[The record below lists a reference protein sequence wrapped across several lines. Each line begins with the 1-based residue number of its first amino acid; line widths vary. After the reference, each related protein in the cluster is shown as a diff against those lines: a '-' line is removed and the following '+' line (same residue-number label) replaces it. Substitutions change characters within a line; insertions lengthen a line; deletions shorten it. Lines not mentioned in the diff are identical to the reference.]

1 MSLICLS
8 LTGHSIA
15 ENLAV
20 LDLYRGQ
27 VDIVELR
34 ADYLDPSEKFVIR
47 SFPERAGLPCILTVR
62 RRVDGGCYSEGEG
75 VRLVEIAE
83 GLAYAR
89 SDRRANFAYVD
100 LESDFHIPAVEEACH
115 IFGTKIIRSLHCT
128 KGLPEDLDAAWGEVT
143 SSAEEIPKL
152 ALACTG
158 AGDLAR
164 LITWASAL
172 PERERIIVG
181 MGEYG
186 FPSRILAERLGS
198 LVCYT
203 SPLAA
208 GLPGAA
214 PGQVDPEV
222 LAKSYRFHS
231 IGPRTEIYAL
241 AGGKSVISSRSPA
254 LHNTAFGEALR
265 DAVYVPIPAESVEA
279 FFAAADALGVRGA
292 SVTVPLKEA
301 LLPFV
306 RELSPEAKDIGA
318 CNTLLREGE
327 GWLGYNTD
335 AIGFEKALLEFLER
349 RDLSGFRA
357 TILGAGGAARAV
369 AYVLSRLGAACL
381 IVNRSANAAR
391 SLAKGYG
398 FAWGSSDE
406 RSADLVADHADLIV
420 NATSVGMHGGTQGDP
435 LEWYDFTGREAV
447 FDLIYRPER
456 TALLA
461 RARAS
466 GAKISNGYS
475 MLRYQAA
482 EQFRIWT
489 GREPPASY
497 LSK

>member
-8 LTGHSIA
+8 LTGRSIA

-27 VDIVELR
+27 VDIAELR
-34 ADYLDPSEKFVIR
+34 ADYLDPSEKFLIR

-89 SDRRANFAYVD
+89 ADRRANFAYVD
-100 LESDFHIPAVEEACH
+100 LESDFHIPAVEEACR
-115 IFGTKIIRSLHCT
+115 IFGTRIIRSLHCT
-128 KGLPEDLDAAWGEVT
+128 KGLPEDLDAAWEEV
-143 SSAEEIPKL
+143 SSQAEEIPKL
-152 ALACTG
+152 AFACEG
-158 AGDLAR
+158 AADLAR
-164 LITWASAL
+164 LVSWASGL
-172 PERERIIVG
+172 PERERIVVG

-186 FPSRILAERLGS
+186 FPSRVLAERLGS

-208 GLPGAA
+208 GLPG
-214 PGQVDPEV
+214 
-222 LAKSYRFHS
+222 
-231 IGPRTEIYAL
+231 
-241 AGGKSVISSRSPA
+241 GKSVISSRSPA
-254 LHNTAFGEALR
+254 LHNAAFGEVAR
-265 DAVYVPIPAESVEA
+265 DAAYVPIPAESVES
-279 FFAAADALGVRGA
+279 FFAAANALGVRGA

-301 LLPFV
+301 LLAFV
-306 RELSPEAKDIGA
+306 KELSPEAQTIGA
-318 CNTLLREGE
+318 CNTLLRDGE
-327 GWLGYNTD
+327 GWRGYNTD
-335 AIGFEKALLEFLER
+335 AIGFEKSLLEFLER
-349 RDLSGFRA
+349 RDLTGFRA

-381 IVNRSANAAR
+381 VVNRSANAAR
-391 SLAKGYG
+391 SLAKVYG
-398 FAWGSSDE
+398 FAWAASDE

-420 NATSVGMHGGTQGDP
+420 NATSVGMHGGPQGDP

-456 TALLA
+456 TALLL
-461 RARAS
+461 RAKAS
-466 GAKISNGYS
+466 GARICNGYS

-489 GREPPASY
+489 GREPPSSY